1 MERYQNKAPS
11 HLAPPDPTAQGI
23 KMPTLRERRLSNCR
37 VLCVRCGEARKWKK
51 LGKESGKG
59 EVKYNPVSEG
69 YRKQTMVLQD
79 LSEEGTTKADQEGE
93 DQE

>member
-1 MERYQNKAPS
+1 M
-11 HLAPPDPTAQGI
+11 
-23 KMPTLRERRLSNCR
+23 
-37 VLCVRCGEARKWKK
+37 RCGEARKWKK

-69 YRKQTMVLQD
+69 YWKQTMVLQD